1 MGKMAK
7 KIGILTAGSDCPGL
21 NAAIRAIGKAAQGT
35 YGMEIVGFQDGFHG
49 LIEDCTLQIG
59 GSALSGILTTGGTIL
74 GTSSENTSESI
85 PADDRSEAFEKAR
98 KNYKKHRLDAL
109 VCIGGGGTQAFARSL
124 SQAGLNIVTLPKSV
138 DNNVGLTEATI
149 GFSTALEIATQ
160 SIDRLHSTAYSHH
173 RIIIVEVMGRYTGW
187 LTLGSGIAGG
197 ADVILIP
204 EIPYNIQNIAEAV
217 MRRNK
222 AGKSFS
228 IIAVAEGITSQE
240 EVAFEQR
247 LRQMIERGRDPAQ
260 QAEISARL
268 EKIQSQRT
276 DTTFQ
281 VSNQLKTLTGL
292 ETRIT
297 ILGYVLRGG
306 APSAADRV
314 LATRLG
320 TACVSAIDQGQ
331 FGVMIG
337 TRGEQVQAFTLD
349 KITNK
354 HKLVPDDH
362 PWVESARRVGTCL
375 GD

>member
-1 MGKMAK
+1 MTK

-49 LIEDCTLQIG
+49 LIEDHTLQIG
-59 GSALSGILTTGGTIL
+59 GTALSGILTAGGTIL
-74 GTSSENTSESI
+74 GTSSENTSDSI
-85 PADDRSEAFEKAR
+85 PADDQPEAIEKAL
-98 KNYKKHRLDAL
+98 KTFKKHRLDAL
-109 VCIGGGGTQAFARSL
+109 VCIGGGGTQAFARRL
-124 SQAGLNIVTLPKSV
+124 SQAGLKIVTLPKSV
-138 DNNVGLTEATI
+138 DNDVELTETTI

-173 RIIIVEVMGRYTGW
+173 RIIIVEVMGRHTGW

-197 ADVILIP
+197 ADVILTP
-204 EIPYNIQNIAEAV
+204 EIPYVIQSVAESI

-228 IIAVAEGITSQE
+228 IIAVAEGIITQE

-247 LRQMIERGRDPAQ
+247 LRQMSERGRDPAEQ
-260 QAEISARL
+260 VEINARL

-281 VSNQLKTLTGL
+281 VSNQLRTLTGL

-306 APSAADRV
+306 APSAGDRI

-320 TACVSAIDQGQ
+320 TACLSAIDQGQ
-331 FGVMIG
+331 FGVMIAA
-337 TRGEQVQAFTLD
+337 RGDQMQAVSLD
-349 KITNK
+349 QITHR
-354 HKLVPDDH
+354 HKSVPYDH
-362 PWVESARRVGTCL
+362 PWMESARRVGTCL